1 MRHCVLLTLSLASAY
16 SLGNGASPVQKV
28 ISMLQDM
35 RAKGVQMKQE
45 EQVSFAAYK
54 QFCED
59 TSAEKKSNI
68 EDANGQIET
77 LQADIQKAE
86 SDAAVLAKEIA
97 ELDDEI
103 AKAQHDKAE
112 AIHIRESEKGDF
124 GKKHTDLSETI
135 DALDRALVVLKKQDF
150 DRAQAAALLQ
160 EVSVLSRRSHL
171 VPAKTKNALAVFLA
185 TDEEVSSFQPGTL
198 AGTGAGQAKGYE
210 FQSGGIV
217 EMLEDLKEKFEDERR
232 HLEKDEVGSEH
243 AFELLCMDLD
253 QTVERA
259 TKARTAK
266 ASTKAAREEAAA
278 QAKGD
283 LSDTTSSRDEDSA
296 YLSALDAQCSQKS
309 SDFESRQELRDE
321 ELEAIDKAIEI
332 VASPELAGAAE
343 KNLTPGGSAFSL
355 ALRGGAASPVQRQV
369 AAFIE
374 SRASKLNSRV
384 LSMLAIK
391 IGETNIFAKVKK
403 MIDEMITKLIEQANE
418 EATHKGWCD
427 TEMGK
432 NTQTRETKT
441 DEINTLTAKADK
453 LSSAITR
460 VAQEIADLQTAI
472 TEIIAAVAKAVSVRA
487 AETKKNKETVED
499 SQKAQAAVTA
509 ALNVLK
515 DFYAKAAQATAFVQT
530 KQPEIDAP
538 KTFEGSYTGMG
549 DSTGGVVG
557 LLEVIGS
564 DFARLEAETNTA
576 EDEASKEHD
585 RFMAE
590 SKKDKAVKSA
600 DLDHKS
606 KSKVQKESDL
616 ADTESDLKGTQSEMD
631 AALVYYEKLKP
642 SCQDATVTYD
652 DRVSQREEEIASLK
666 EALQILSN

>member
-1 MRHCVLLTLSLASAY
+1 LLTLSLASAY

-355 ALRGGAASPVQRQV
+355 ALRGGAVAPVQRQV

-391 IGETNIFAKVKK
+391 IGENPFAKVKK

-427 TEMGK
+427 TEMAK
-432 NTQTRETKT
+432 NSHTRDAKT

-453 LSSAITR
+453 LTAAISRT
-460 VAQEIADLQTAI
+460 ANEITDLQTAI
-472 TEIIAAVAKAVSVRA
+472 NEIDAAVAKAISVRS
-487 AETKKNKETVED
+487 AEKKKNKETVED

-515 DFYAKAAQATAFVQT
+515 DFYAKAAQATAFIQ
-530 KQPEIDAP
+530 QPEIDAP

-576 EDEASKEHD
+576 EDESSKEHD
-585 RFMAE
+585 RFLAE

-600 DLDHKS
+600 DLDHKT

-616 ADTESDLKGTQSEMD
+616 ADTESDLKGTQSELD
-631 AALVYYEKLKP
+631 AAMVYYEKLKP

>member
-1 MRHCVLLTLSLASAY
+1 M
-16 SLGNGASPVQKV
+16 
-28 ISMLQDM
+28 
-35 RAKGVQMKQE
+35 
-45 EQVSFAAYK
+45 
-54 QFCED
+54 
-59 TSAEKKSNI
+59 
-68 EDANGQIET
+68 
-77 LQADIQKAE
+77 
-86 SDAAVLAKEIA
+86 
-97 ELDDEI
+97 
-103 AKAQHDKAE
+103 
-112 AIHIRESEKGDF
+112 
-124 GKKHTDLSETI
+124 I
-135 DALDRALVVLKKQDF
+135 DALDRALVVLKKQDY
-150 DRAQAAALLQ
+150 DRAQAESLIQ
-160 EVSVLSRRSHL
+160 EVSVLAR
-171 VPAKTKNALAVFLA
+171 VPAKQKNVLAAFLA
-185 TDEEVSSFQPGTL
+185 TDDEVTSFQPGV
-198 AGTGAGQAKGYE
+198 AKGYE
-210 FQSGGIV
+210 FQAGGIV

-232 HLEKDEVGSEH
+232 HLEKQEVGSEH
-243 AFELLCMDLD
+243 AFELMCMDLD

-309 SDFESRQELRDE
+309 SDFESRQEVRDE

-355 ALRGGAASPVQRQV
+355 ALRGGAVAPVQRQV

-391 IGETNIFAKVKK
+391 IGENPFAKVKK

-427 TEMGK
+427 TEMAK

-472 TEIIAAVAKAVSVRA
+472 TEIDAAVAKAVSVRA

-530 KQPEIDAP
+530 KHKQPEIDAP

-576 EDEASKEHD
+576 EDEAYKEHD

-590 SKKDKAVKSA
+590 SKKDKAVKTA

-606 KSKVQKESDL
+606 KSKVQMESDL

>member
-1 MRHCVLLTLSLASAY
+1 MRLSLLLTLSLASAY
-16 SLGNGASPVQKV
+16 SLGKMEAGVSPVQKI

-35 RAKGVQMKQE
+35 RAKGVQMKQD

-68 EDANGQIET
+68 EDAEGQIET

-86 SDAAVLAKEIA
+86 SDAAMLAKEIA

-112 AIHIRESEKGDF
+112 AIRIREEEKGDF
-124 GKKHTDLSETI
+124 GKKHKDLSETI
-135 DALDRALVVLKKQDF
+135 DALDRALVVLKKQDY
-150 DRAQAAALLQ
+150 DRAQAESLLQ
-160 EVSVLSRRSHL
+160 TVSVLARMN
-171 VPAKTKNALAVFLA
+171 PKQKNVLAAFLA
-185 TDEEVSSFQPGTL
+185 TDDEVTAFQPGTL
-198 AGTGAGQAKGYE
+198 AGTGAGAAKGYE
-210 FQSGGIV
+210 FQAGGIV

-232 HLEKDEVGSEH
+232 KLEKDEVGSEH
-243 AFELLCMDLD
+243 AFDLLCLDLD
-253 QTVERA
+253 GTVERA
-259 TKARTAK
+259 TKSRTAK

-309 SDFESRQELRDE
+309 SDFEQRQELRQE

-343 KNLTPGGSAFSL
+343 KNLVPGGSAFSL
-355 ALRGGAASPVQRQV
+355 ALRGGAVAPVQRQV

-460 VAQEIADLQTAI
+460 VAQEIADLQAAI
-472 TEIIAAVAKAVSVRA
+472 TEIDAAVAKAVSVRA

-530 KQPEIDAP
+530 KHKQPEIDAP

-590 SKKDKAVKSA
+590 SKKDKAVKTA
-600 DLDHKS
+600 DLDHKT
-606 KSKVQKESDL
+606 KSKVQMESDL
-616 ADTESDLKGTQSEMD
+616 ADTESDLKGTQ
-631 AALVYYEKLKP
+631 P
-642 SCQDATVTYD
+642 
-652 DRVSQREEEIASLK
+652 
-666 EALQILSN
+666 

>member
-1 MRHCVLLTLSLASAY
+1 M
-16 SLGNGASPVQKV
+16 
-28 ISMLQDM
+28 
-35 RAKGVQMKQE
+35 
-45 EQVSFAAYK
+45 
-54 QFCED
+54 
-59 TSAEKKSNI
+59 
-68 EDANGQIET
+68 
-77 LQADIQKAE
+77 
-86 SDAAVLAKEIA
+86 
-97 ELDDEI
+97 
-103 AKAQHDKAE
+103 
-112 AIHIRESEKGDF
+112 
-124 GKKHTDLSETI
+124 
-135 DALDRALVVLKKQDF
+135 
-150 DRAQAAALLQ
+150 
-160 EVSVLSRRSHL
+160 
-171 VPAKTKNALAVFLA
+171 
-185 TDEEVSSFQPGTL
+185 
-198 AGTGAGQAKGYE
+198 GAGVAKGYE
-210 FQSGGIV
+210 FQAGGIV
-217 EMLEDLKEKFEDERR
+217 EMLTDLKEKFEDERR

-243 AFELLCMDLD
+243 AFELMCMDLD

-283 LSDTTSSRDEDSA
+283 LADTTASRDEDAA

-309 SDFESRQELRDE
+309 SDFESRQELRQE

-332 VASPELAGAAE
+332 VSSPELAGAAE
-343 KNLTPGGSAFSL
+343 KNLVPGSSAFSF
-355 ALRGGAASPVQRQV
+355 ALRGGERAPVQRQV
-369 AAFIE
+369 AAFLE
-374 SRASKLNSRV
+374 ARASKLDSRV
-384 LSMLAIK
+384 LSMMALK
-391 IGETNIFAKVKK
+391 VGENPFAKGKK

-427 TEMGK
+427 TEMAK

-460 VAQEIADLQTAI
+460 VAQEIADLQAAI
-472 TEIIAAVAKAVSVRA
+472 TEIDAAVAKAVSVRA
-487 AETKKNKETVED
+487 AETKKNKETVGD

-557 LLEVIGS
+557 LLEAIGS

-585 RFMAE
+585 RFLVE

-600 DLDHKS
+600 DLDHKT
-606 KSKVQKESDL
+606 KGKVQKESDL
-616 ADTESDLKGTQSEMD
+616 ADTESDLKGTQSELD
-631 AALVYYEKLKP
+631 AAMVYYEKLKP

-666 EALQILSN
+666 EALRILSN

>member
-1 MRHCVLLTLSLASAY
+1 M
-16 SLGNGASPVQKV
+16 
-28 ISMLQDM
+28 
-35 RAKGVQMKQE
+35 
-45 EQVSFAAYK
+45 
-54 QFCED
+54 
-59 TSAEKKSNI
+59 
-68 EDANGQIET
+68 
-77 LQADIQKAE
+77 
-86 SDAAVLAKEIA
+86 
-97 ELDDEI
+97 
-103 AKAQHDKAE
+103 
-112 AIHIRESEKGDF
+112 
-124 GKKHTDLSETI
+124 
-135 DALDRALVVLKKQDF
+135 
-150 DRAQAAALLQ
+150 
-160 EVSVLSRRSHL
+160 
-171 VPAKTKNALAVFLA
+171 
-185 TDEEVSSFQPGTL
+185 
-198 AGTGAGQAKGYE
+198 GAGQAKGYE

-355 ALRGGAASPVQRQV
+355 ALRGGAVAPVQRQV

-374 SRASKLNSRV
+374 ARASKLNSRV

-391 IGETNIFAKVKK
+391 IGENPFAKVKK

-427 TEMGK
+427 TEMAK

-460 VAQEIADLQTAI
+460 VAQ
-472 TEIIAAVAKAVSVRA
+472 
-487 AETKKNKETVED
+487 
-499 SQKAQAAVTA
+499 
-509 ALNVLK
+509 
-515 DFYAKAAQATAFVQT
+515 
-530 KQPEIDAP
+530 EIDAP

-576 EDEASKEHD
+576 EDEAYKEHD

-590 SKKDKAVKSA
+590 SKKDKAVKTA

-606 KSKVQKESDL
+606 KSKVQMESDL

>member
-1 MRHCVLLTLSLASAY
+1 MKMRLSLLLTVSLASAY

-35 RAKGVQMKQE
+35 RAKGVEMKQE

-68 EDANGQIET
+68 EDAEGQIET

-86 SDAAVLAKEIA
+86 SDAAMLAKEIA

-112 AIHIRESEKGDF
+112 AIRIRDEEKGDF
-124 GKKHTDLSETI
+124 GKKHKDLSETI
-135 DALDRALVVLKKQDF
+135 DALDRALVVLKKQDY
-150 DRAQAAALLQ
+150 DRAQAESLLQ
-160 EVSVLSRRSHL
+160 EVSVLAR
-171 VPAKTKNALAVFLA
+171 VPAKQKNVLAAFLA
-185 TDEEVSSFQPGTL
+185 TDDEVTSFQPGV
-198 AGTGAGQAKGYE
+198 AKGYE
-210 FQSGGIV
+210 FQAGGIV
-217 EMLEDLKEKFEDERR
+217 EMLTDLKEKFEDERR

-243 AFELLCMDLD
+243 AFELMCMDLD

-259 TKARTAK
+259 SKARTAK
-266 ASTKAAREEAAA
+266 ASTKASREEAAA

-283 LSDTTSSRDEDSA
+283 LADTTSSRDEDAA

-309 SDFESRQELRDE
+309 SDFESRQELRQE

-332 VASPELAGAAE
+332 VSSPELAGAAA
-343 KNLTPGGSAFSL
+343 KNLTPGGSAFSF
-355 ALRGGAASPVQRQV
+355 ALRGGERAPVQRQV
-369 AAFIE
+369 AAFLE
-374 SRASKLNSRV
+374 ARASRLDSRV
-384 LSMLAIK
+384 LSMMALK
-391 IGETNIFAKVKK
+391 IGENPFEKVKK

-427 TEMGK
+427 TEMAK
-432 NTQTRETKT
+432 NSHTREAKT

-453 LSSAITR
+453 LTAAITR

-472 TEIIAAVAKAVSVRA
+472 TEIDAAVAKAISVRT

-499 SQKAQAAVTA
+499 SQKAQSAVTA
-509 ALNVLK
+509 ALGVLK
-515 DFYAKAAQATAFVQT
+515 DFYAKAAQATAFVQ
-530 KQPEIDAP
+530 QPEIDAP
-538 KTFEGSYTGMG
+538 TTFEGSYTGMG

-576 EDEASKEHD
+576 EDEASKEQD

-606 KSKVQKESDL
+606 KMKVQKESDL
-616 ADTESDLKGTQSEMD
+616 ADTESDLKGTQSELD
-631 AALVYYEKLKP
+631 AAMVYYEKLKP

>member
-1 MRHCVLLTLSLASAY
+1 
-16 SLGNGASPVQKV
+16 
-28 ISMLQDM
+28 
-35 RAKGVQMKQE
+35 
-45 EQVSFAAYK
+45 
-54 QFCED
+54 
-59 TSAEKKSNI
+59 
-68 EDANGQIET
+68 
-77 LQADIQKAE
+77 
-86 SDAAVLAKEIA
+86 
-97 ELDDEI
+97 
-103 AKAQHDKAE
+103 
-112 AIHIRESEKGDF
+112 
-124 GKKHTDLSETI
+124 
-135 DALDRALVVLKKQDF
+135 
-150 DRAQAAALLQ
+150 
-160 EVSVLSRRSHL
+160 
-171 VPAKTKNALAVFLA
+171 
-185 TDEEVSSFQPGTL
+185 
-198 AGTGAGQAKGYE
+198 
-210 FQSGGIV
+210 
-217 EMLEDLKEKFEDERR
+217 
-232 HLEKDEVGSEH
+232 
-243 AFELLCMDLD
+243 
-253 QTVERA
+253 
-259 TKARTAK
+259 
-266 ASTKAAREEAAA
+266 
-278 QAKGD
+278 
-283 LSDTTSSRDEDSA
+283 
-296 YLSALDAQCSQKS
+296 
-309 SDFESRQELRDE
+309 
-321 ELEAIDKAIEI
+321 
-332 VASPELAGAAE
+332 
-343 KNLTPGGSAFSL
+343 
-355 ALRGGAASPVQRQV
+355 V

-391 IGETNIFAKVKK
+391 IGENPFAKVKK

-427 TEMGK
+427 TEMAK

-460 VAQEIADLQTAI
+460 VAQEIADLQAAI
-472 TEIIAAVAKAVSVRA
+472 TEIDAAVAKAVSVRA

-530 KQPEIDAP
+530 KHKQPEIDAP

-576 EDEASKEHD
+576 EDEAYKEHD

-590 SKKDKAVKSA
+590 SKKDKAVKTA

-606 KSKVQKESDL
+606 KSKVQMESDL

>member
-68 EDANGQIET
+68 EDAEGQIET

-86 SDAAVLAKEIA
+86 SDAAMLAKEIA

-103 AKAQHDKAE
+103 ATAQKDKAE
-112 AIHIRESEKGDF
+112 AIAIRESEKGDF
-124 GKKHTDLSETI
+124 GKKHKDLSETI

-150 DRAQAAALLQ
+150 DRGQAESLLQ
-160 EVSVLSRRSHL
+160 EVSVLAR
-171 VPAKTKNALAVFLA
+171 VPAKTKNVLAAFLA
-185 TDEEVSSFQPGTL
+185 TDEEVSSFQPGV
-198 AGTGAGQAKGYE
+198 AKGYE

-217 EMLEDLKEKFEDERR
+217 EMLTDLKEKFEDERR
-232 HLEKDEVGSEH
+232 KLEKDEVGSEH
-243 AFELLCMDLD
+243 AFELMCMDLD

-283 LSDTTSSRDEDSA
+283 LADTTASKDEDSA

-309 SDFESRQELRDE
+309 SDFESRQELRQE

-332 VASPELAGAAE
+332 VSSPELAGAAE

-355 ALRGGAASPVQRQV
+355 ALRGGEKAPVQRQV
-369 AAFIE
+369 AAFLE
-374 SRASKLNSRV
+374 SRASKLDSRV
-384 LSMLAIK
+384 LSMMALK
-391 IGETNIFAKVKK
+391 VGENPFGKVKK

-427 TEMGK
+427 TEMAK
-432 NTQTRETKT
+432 NTQTRDLKT

-453 LSSAITR
+453 LTAGITR
-460 VAQEIADLQTAI
+460 LASEIQDLQTAI
-472 TEIIAAVAKAVSVRA
+472 NEIDAAVAKAISVRT
-487 AETKKNKETVED
+487 AEKKKNKETVED
-499 SQKAQAAVTA
+499 AQKAQAAVTA

-538 KTFEGSYTGMG
+538 KTFEGAYTGMG
-549 DSTGGVVG
+549 DSSGGVVG

-576 EDEASKEHD
+576 EDEASKEQD
-585 RFMAE
+585 RFLAE

-606 KSKVQKESDL
+606 KGKVQKESDL

>member
-1 MRHCVLLTLSLASAY
+1 MRLTLLLTVSLASAY
-16 SLGNGASPVQKV
+16 SLGAGTSPVQKV

-35 RAKGVQMKQE
+35 RSKGVQMKQE

-59 TSAEKKSNI
+59 TSAEKKGNI
-68 EDANGQIET
+68 DDANGQIET

-86 SDAAVLAKEIA
+86 SDAAMLAKDIA

-103 AKAQHDKAE
+103 AKASHDKAE
-112 AIHIRESEKGDF
+112 AIRIREDEKGDF
-124 GKKHTDLSETI
+124 GKKHKDLSETV
-135 DALDRALVVLKKQDF
+135 DALDRALVTMKKQDF
-150 DRAQAAALLQ
+150 DRAQSLLQ
-160 EVSVLSRRSHL
+160 KVAVLTRFSSR
-171 VPAKTKNALAVFLA
+171 VPAKAKNVLAAFLA
-185 TDEEVSSFQPGTL
+185 TDDEVSSFQPGV
-198 AGTGAGQAKGYE
+198 AKGYE

-217 EMLEDLKEKFEDERR
+217 EMLTDLKEKFEDERR
-232 HLEKDEVGSEH
+232 KLEKDEVGSEH
-243 AFELLCMDLD
+243 AFELLILDLD
-253 QTVERA
+253 STVERA

-283 LSDTTSSRDEDSA
+283 LADTTASRDEDSA

-309 SDFESRQELRDE
+309 SDFESRQELRQE

-332 VASPELAGAAE
+332 VSSPELAGAAK
-343 KNLTPGGSAFSL
+343 KNLVPGSSAFSF
-355 ALRGGAASPVQRQV
+355 ALRGGDRAPVQRQV
-369 AAFIE
+369 AAFLE
-374 SRASKLNSRV
+374 ARASRLDSRV
-384 LSMLAIK
+384 LSMMALK
-391 IGETNIFAKVKK
+391 IGENPFEKVKK

-427 TEMGK
+427 TEMAK
-432 NTQTRETKT
+432 NSHTREAKT

-453 LSSAITR
+453 LTAAITR
-460 VAQEIADLQTAI
+460 VAQEIADIQTAI
-472 TEIIAAVAKAVSVRA
+472 NEIDAAVAKAISVRT

-509 ALNVLK
+509 ALGVLK
-515 DFYAKAAQATAFVQT
+515 DFYAKAAQATAFVQ
-530 KQPEIDAP
+530 QPEIDAP
-538 KTFEGSYTGMG
+538 TTFEGSYTGMG

-585 RFMAE
+585 RFIYE
-590 SKKDKAVKSA
+590 SKKDKAIKSA

-606 KSKVQKESDL
+606 KGKVQKESDL
-616 ADTESDLKGTQSEMD
+616 ADTESDLKGTQSELD
-631 AALVYYEKLKP
+631 AAMVYYDKLKP

-652 DRVSQREEEIASLK
+652 DRTSQREEEIASLK
-666 EALQILSN
+666 EALQILSD

>member
-1 MRHCVLLTLSLASAY
+1 LLTLSLASAY

-35 RAKGVQMKQE
+35 RAKGVEMKQE

-68 EDANGQIET
+68 EDAEGQIET

-86 SDAAVLAKEIA
+86 SDAAMLAKEIA

-103 AKAQHDKAE
+103 ATAQKDKAE
-112 AIHIRESEKGDF
+112 AIAIRESEKGDF
-124 GKKHTDLSETI
+124 GKKHKDLSETI
-135 DALDRALVVLKKQDF
+135 DALDRALVVMKKQDF
-150 DRAQAAALLQ
+150 DRSQAESLLQ
-160 EVSVLSRRSHL
+160 KVSVLAR
-171 VPAKTKNALAVFLA
+171 VPAKQKNVLAAFLA
-185 TDEEVSSFQPGTL
+185 TDDEVTSFQPGV
-198 AGTGAGQAKGYE
+198 AKGYE

-217 EMLEDLKEKFEDERR
+217 EMLTDLKEKFEDERR
-232 HLEKDEVGSEH
+232 KLEKDEVGSEH
-243 AFELLCMDLD
+243 AFELMCMDLD

-283 LSDTTSSRDEDSA
+283 LSDTTASRDEDAA

-309 SDFESRQELRDE
+309 SDFESRQELRGE

-332 VASPELAGAAE
+332 VSSPELAGAAE
-343 KNLTPGGSAFSL
+343 KNLVAGGSAFSL
-355 ALRGGAASPVQRQV
+355 ALRGGERAPVQRQV
-369 AAFIE
+369 AAFLE
-374 SRASKLNSRV
+374 SRASRLDSKV
-384 LSMLAIK
+384 LSMMALK
-391 IGETNIFAKVKK
+391 IGENPFGKVKK

-427 TEMGK
+427 TEMAK
-432 NTQTRETKT
+432 NSHTRDAKT

-453 LSSAITR
+453 LTAAISRT
-460 VAQEIADLQTAI
+460 ANEITDLQTAI
-472 TEIIAAVAKAVSVRA
+472 NEIDAAVAKAISVRS
-487 AETKKNKETVED
+487 AEKKKNKETVED

-515 DFYAKAAQATAFVQT
+515 DFYAKAAQATAFIQ
-530 KQPEIDAP
+530 QPEIDAP

-576 EDEASKEHD
+576 EDESSKEHD
-585 RFMAE
+585 RFLAE

-600 DLDHKS
+600 DLDHKT

-616 ADTESDLKGTQSEMD
+616 ADTESDLKGTQSELD
-631 AALVYYEKLKP
+631 AAMVYYEKLKP

>member
-1 MRHCVLLTLSLASAY
+1 MLAQGVCSQSIFTTKMRHCVLLTLSLASAY

-28 ISMLQDM
+28 IGMLQDM

-59 TSAEKKSNI
+59 TSAEKKANI
-68 EDANGQIET
+68 DDANGQIET

-86 SDAAVLAKEIA
+86 SDAAMLAKEIA

-112 AIHIRESEKGDF
+112 AIRIREEEKGDF
-124 GKKHTDLSETI
+124 GKKHKDLSETI
-135 DALDRALVVLKKQDF
+135 DALDRALVVLKKQDY
-150 DRAQAAALLQ
+150 DRSQAESLLQ
-160 EVSVLSRRSHL
+160 EVSVLAR
-171 VPAKTKNALAVFLA
+171 VPAKTKNVLAAFLA
-185 TDEEVSSFQPGTL
+185 TDDEVSSFQPGSL
-198 AGTGAGQAKGYE
+198 DYDVGAAKGYE
-210 FQSGGIV
+210 FQAGGIV
-217 EMLEDLKEKFEDERR
+217 EMLTDLKEKFEDERR
-232 HLEKDEVGSEH
+232 KLEKDEVGSEH
-243 AFELLCMDLD
+243 AFELMCMDLD
-253 QTVERA
+253 GTVERA

-355 ALRGGAASPVQRQV
+355 ALRGGAASPVQRQG

-460 VAQEIADLQTAI
+460 VAQEIADLQAAI
-472 TEIIAAVAKAVSVRA
+472 TEIDAAVAKAVSVRA

-515 DFYAKAAQATAFVQT
+515 DFYAKAAQATAFVQTKT

-606 KSKVQKESDL
+606 KSKV
-616 ADTESDLKGTQSEMD
+616 
-631 AALVYYEKLKP
+631 P
-642 SCQDATVTYD
+642 
-652 DRVSQREEEIASLK
+652 
-666 EALQILSN
+666 

>member
-1 MRHCVLLTLSLASAY
+1 LLTLSLASAY

-68 EDANGQIET
+68 EDAEGQIET

-86 SDAAVLAKEIA
+86 SDAAMLAKEIA

-103 AKAQHDKAE
+103 SKASADKAE
-112 AIHIRESEKGDF
+112 AIRIREEEKGDF
-124 GKKHTDLSETI
+124 GKKHKDLSETI
-135 DALDRALVVLKKQDF
+135 DALDRALVVLKKQDY
-150 DRAQAAALLQ
+150 DRAQAESLLQ
-160 EVSVLSRRSHL
+160 TVSALAR
-171 VPAKTKNALAVFLA
+171 VPAKQKNVLAAFLA
-185 TDEEVSSFQPGTL
+185 TDDEVTSFQPGV
-198 AGTGAGQAKGYE
+198 AKGYE
-210 FQSGGIV
+210 FQAGGIV
-217 EMLEDLKEKFEDERR
+217 EMLTDLKEKFEDERR
-232 HLEKDEVGSEH
+232 KLEKDEVGSEH
-243 AFELLCMDLD
+243 AFELMCMDLD

-283 LSDTTSSRDEDSA
+283 LSDTTASRDEDAA

-309 SDFESRQELRDE
+309 SDFESRQELRGE

-332 VASPELAGAAE
+332 VSSPELAGAAE
-343 KNLTPGGSAFSL
+343 KNLVAGGSAFSL
-355 ALRGGAASPVQRQV
+355 ALRGGERAPVQRQV
-369 AAFIE
+369 AAFLE
-374 SRASKLNSRV
+374 SRASRLDSKV
-384 LSMLAIK
+384 LSMMALK
-391 IGETNIFAKVKK
+391 IGENPFGKVKK

-427 TEMGK
+427 TEMAK
-432 NTQTRETKT
+432 NSHTRDAKT

-453 LSSAITR
+453 LTAAISRT
-460 VAQEIADLQTAI
+460 ANEITDLQTAI
-472 TEIIAAVAKAVSVRA
+472 NEIDAAVAKAISVRS
-487 AETKKNKETVED
+487 AEKKKNKETVED

-515 DFYAKAAQATAFVQT
+515 DFYAKAAQATAFIQ
-530 KQPEIDAP
+530 QPEIDAP

-576 EDEASKEHD
+576 EDESSKEHD
-585 RFMAE
+585 RFLAE

-600 DLDHKS
+600 DLDHKT

-616 ADTESDLKGTQSEMD
+616 ADTESDLKGTQSELD
-631 AALVYYEKLKP
+631 AAMVYYEKLKP

>member
-1 MRHCVLLTLSLASAY
+1 MRLTLLLTLSLASAY

-59 TSAEKKSNI
+59 TSAEKKANI
-68 EDANGQIET
+68 DDANGQIET

-86 SDAAVLAKEIA
+86 SDAAMLAEDIA

-112 AIHIRESEKGDF
+112 AIRIREEEKGDF
-124 GKKHTDLSETI
+124 GKKHKDLSETI
-135 DALDRALVVLKKQDF
+135 DALDRALVVLKKQDY
-150 DRAQAAALLQ
+150 DRAQAESLLQ
-160 EVSVLSRRSHL
+160 TVSVLARMN
-171 VPAKTKNALAVFLA
+171 PKQKNVLAAFLA
-185 TDEEVSSFQPGTL
+185 TDDEVTAFQPGTL
-198 AGTGAGQAKGYE
+198 AGTGAGAAKGYE
-210 FQSGGIV
+210 FQAGGIV

-232 HLEKDEVGSEH
+232 KLEKDEVGSEH
-243 AFELLCMDLD
+243 AFDLLCLDLD
-253 QTVERA
+253 GTVERA
-259 TKARTAK
+259 TKSRTAK

-278 QAKGD
+278 QGKGD
-283 LSDTTSSRDEDSA
+283 LSDTTASRDEDSA

-332 VASPELAGAAE
+332 VSSPELAGAAS
-343 KNLTPGGSAFSL
+343 KNLVPGSSAFSF
-355 ALRGGAASPVQRQV
+355 ALRGGALAPVQRQV
-369 AAFIE
+369 AAFLE
-374 SRASKLNSRV
+374 ARASKLDSRV
-384 LSMLAIK
+384 LSMMALK
-391 IGETNIFAKVKK
+391 VGENPFAKVKK

-427 TEMGK
+427 TEMAK
-432 NTQTRETKT
+432 NTHTREAKT

-453 LSSAITR
+453 LTAAITR
-460 VAQEIADLQTAI
+460 LAQEIADLQTAI
-472 TEIIAAVAKAVSVRA
+472 NEIDAAVAKAISVRT

-515 DFYAKAAQATAFVQT
+515 DFYAKAAQATALVQT

-576 EDEASKEHD
+576 EDEASKEQD

-606 KSKVQKESDL
+606 KGKVSAESDL
-616 ADTESDLKGTQSEMD
+616 ADTESDLKGTQSELD
-631 AALVYYEKLKP
+631 AAMVYYDKLKP

>member
-1 MRHCVLLTLSLASAY
+1 
-16 SLGNGASPVQKV
+16 
-28 ISMLQDM
+28 
-35 RAKGVQMKQE
+35 
-45 EQVSFAAYK
+45 
-54 QFCED
+54 
-59 TSAEKKSNI
+59 
-68 EDANGQIET
+68 
-77 LQADIQKAE
+77 
-86 SDAAVLAKEIA
+86 
-97 ELDDEI
+97 
-103 AKAQHDKAE
+103 
-112 AIHIRESEKGDF
+112 
-124 GKKHTDLSETI
+124 
-135 DALDRALVVLKKQDF
+135 
-150 DRAQAAALLQ
+150 
-160 EVSVLSRRSHL
+160 
-171 VPAKTKNALAVFLA
+171 
-185 TDEEVSSFQPGTL
+185 
-198 AGTGAGQAKGYE
+198 
-210 FQSGGIV
+210 
-217 EMLEDLKEKFEDERR
+217 
-232 HLEKDEVGSEH
+232 
-243 AFELLCMDLD
+243 MDLD

-266 ASTKAAREEAAA
+266 
-278 QAKGD
+278 
-283 LSDTTSSRDEDSA
+283 SDTTSSRDEDAA

-309 SDFESRQELRDE
+309 SDFEQRQELRQE

-343 KNLTPGGSAFSL
+343 KNLVPGGSAFSL
-355 ALRGGAASPVQRQV
+355 ALRGGERVPVQRQV
-369 AAFIE
+369 AAFLE

-391 IGETNIFAKVKK
+391 IGENPFAKVKK

-427 TEMGK
+427 TEMAK
-432 NTQTRETKT
+432 NTQTRDLKT

-460 VAQEIADLQTAI
+460 LAQEIADLQT
-472 TEIIAAVAKAVSVRA
+472 
-487 AETKKNKETVED
+487 
-499 SQKAQAAVTA
+499 AVTA

-549 DSTGGVVG
+549 DSSGGVVG

-564 DFARLEAETNTA
+564 DFARLEAETDTA

-600 DLDHKS
+600 DMDHKV
-606 KSKVQKESDL
+606 KGKVQKESDL
-616 ADTESDLKGTQSEMD
+616 ADTESDLKGTQSELD

>member
-1 MRHCVLLTLSLASAY
+1 MKMRLSLLLTVSLASAY

-35 RAKGVQMKQE
+35 RAKGVEMKQE

-68 EDANGQIET
+68 EDAEGQIET

-86 SDAAVLAKEIA
+86 SDAAMLAKEIA

-112 AIHIRESEKGDF
+112 AIRIRDEEKGDF
-124 GKKHTDLSETI
+124 GKKHKDLSETI
-135 DALDRALVVLKKQDF
+135 DALDRALVVLKKQDY
-150 DRAQAAALLQ
+150 DRAQAESLLQ
-160 EVSVLSRRSHL
+160 EVSVLAR
-171 VPAKTKNALAVFLA
+171 VPAKQKNVLAAFLA
-185 TDEEVSSFQPGTL
+185 TDDEVTSFQPGV
-198 AGTGAGQAKGYE
+198 AKGYE
-210 FQSGGIV
+210 FQAGGIV
-217 EMLEDLKEKFEDERR
+217 EMLTDLKEKFEDERR

-243 AFELLCMDLD
+243 AFELMCMDLD

-259 TKARTAK
+259 SKARTAK
-266 ASTKAAREEAAA
+266 ASTKASREEAAA

-283 LSDTTSSRDEDSA
+283 LADTTSSRDEDAA

-309 SDFESRQELRDE
+309 SDFESRQELRQE

-332 VASPELAGAAE
+332 VSSPELAGAAA
-343 KNLTPGGSAFSL
+343 KNLTPGGSAFSF
-355 ALRGGAASPVQRQV
+355 ALRGGERAPVQRQV
-369 AAFIE
+369 AAFLE
-374 SRASKLNSRV
+374 ARASRLDSRV
-384 LSMLAIK
+384 LSMMALK
-391 IGETNIFAKVKK
+391 IGENPFEKVKK

-427 TEMGK
+427 TEMAK
-432 NTQTRETKT
+432 NSHTREAKT

-453 LSSAITR
+453 LTAAITR

-472 TEIIAAVAKAVSVRA
+472 TEIDAAVAKAIAVRT

-499 SQKAQAAVTA
+499 SQKAQSAVTA
-509 ALNVLK
+509 ALGVLK

-538 KTFEGSYTGMG
+538 TTFEGSYTGMG

-576 EDEASKEHD
+576 EDEASKEQD

-606 KSKVQKESDL
+606 KMKVQKESDL
-616 ADTESDLKGTQSEMD
+616 ADTESDLKGTQSELD
-631 AALVYYEKLKP
+631 AAMVYYEKLKP

>member
-1 MRHCVLLTLSLASAY
+1 
-16 SLGNGASPVQKV
+16 
-28 ISMLQDM
+28 M
-35 RAKGVQMKQE
+35 RAKGVEMKQE

-68 EDANGQIET
+68 EDAEGQIET

-86 SDAAVLAKEIA
+86 SDAAMLAEEIADLDKEIGT
-97 ELDDEI
+97 
-103 AKAQHDKAE
+103 AQHNKAE
-112 AIHIRESEKGDF
+112 AIRIREEEKGDF
-124 GKKHTDLSETI
+124 GKKHKDLSETI

-150 DRAQAAALLQ
+150 DRSQAEALIQ
-160 EVSVLSRRSHL
+160 EVSVLAR
-171 VPAKTKNALAVFLA
+171 VPRKTKNVLAAFLA
-185 TDEEVSSFQPGTL
+185 TDDEVTSFQPGV
-198 AGTGAGQAKGYE
+198 AKGYE

-217 EMLEDLKEKFEDERR
+217 EMLTDLKEKFEDERR
-232 HLEKDEVGSEH
+232 KLEKDEVGSEH
-243 AFELLCMDLD
+243 AFDLLCLDLD
-253 QTVERA
+253 GTVERA

-283 LSDTTSSRDEDSA
+283 LSDTTSSRDEDAA

-309 SDFESRQELRDE
+309 SDFESRQELRQE

-332 VASPELAGAAE
+332 VSSPELAGAAA
-343 KNLTPGGSAFSL
+343 KNLVPGSSAFSF
-355 ALRGGAASPVQRQV
+355 ALRGGDRAPVQRQV
-369 AAFIE
+369 AAFLE

-391 IGETNIFAKVKK
+391 IGENPFAKVKK
-403 MIDEMITKLIEQANE
+403 VIDEMITKLIEQANE

-427 TEMGK
+427 TEMAK
-432 NTQTRETKT
+432 NTQTRDLKT

-453 LSSAITR
+453 LTAGITR
-460 VAQEIADLQTAI
+460 LASEIQDLQTAI
-472 TEIIAAVAKAVSVRA
+472 NEIDAAVAKAISVRT
-487 AETKKNKETVED
+487 AEKKKNKETVED
-499 SQKAQAAVTA
+499 AQKAQTAVTA

-515 DFYAKAAQATAFVQT
+515 DFYAKAAQATAFVQGGH

-538 KTFEGSYTGMG
+538 ATFEGAYTGMG

-564 DFARLEAETNTA
+564 DFARLEAETDTA
-576 EDEASKEHD
+576 EEEASKEHD

-600 DLDHKS
+600 DLDHKT

-616 ADTESDLKGTQSEMD
+616 ADTESDLKGTQQEMD

-652 DRVSQREEEIASLK
+652 DSVSQREEEIASLK

>member
-1 MRHCVLLTLSLASAY
+1 M
-16 SLGNGASPVQKV
+16 
-28 ISMLQDM
+28 
-35 RAKGVQMKQE
+35 
-45 EQVSFAAYK
+45 
-54 QFCED
+54 
-59 TSAEKKSNI
+59 
-68 EDANGQIET
+68 
-77 LQADIQKAE
+77 
-86 SDAAVLAKEIA
+86 
-97 ELDDEI
+97 
-103 AKAQHDKAE
+103 
-112 AIHIRESEKGDF
+112 
-124 GKKHTDLSETI
+124 
-135 DALDRALVVLKKQDF
+135 
-150 DRAQAAALLQ
+150 
-160 EVSVLSRRSHL
+160 
-171 VPAKTKNALAVFLA
+171 
-185 TDEEVSSFQPGTL
+185 
-198 AGTGAGQAKGYE
+198 GAGQAKGYE

-332 VASPELAGAAE
+332 
-343 KNLTPGGSAFSL
+343 
-355 ALRGGAASPVQRQV
+355 
-369 AAFIE
+369 
-374 SRASKLNSRV
+374 
-384 LSMLAIK
+384 
-391 IGETNIFAKVKK
+391 GENPFAKVKK

-427 TEMGK
+427 TEMAK
-432 NTQTRETKT
+432 NTHTRDAKT

-460 VAQEIADLQTAI
+460 LAQEIADLQTAI
-472 TEIIAAVAKAVSVRA
+472 TEIDAAVAKAISVRT
-487 AETKKNKETVED
+487 AETKKNKEIVED
-499 SQKAQAAVTA
+499 SQKAQSAVTA
-509 ALNVLK
+509 ALGVLK
-515 DFYAKAAQATAFVQT
+515 DFYAKAAQATALIQT

-538 KTFEGSYTGMG
+538 ATFEGSYTGMG

-576 EDEASKEHD
+576 EDEASKKHD

-606 KSKVQKESDL
+606 KSKVQMESDL

-631 AALVYYEKLKP
+631 A
-642 SCQDATVTYD
+642 
-652 DRVSQREEEIASLK
+652 
-666 EALQILSN
+666 

>member
-1 MRHCVLLTLSLASAY
+1 MKMRLSLLLTVSLASAY

-35 RAKGVQMKQE
+35 RAKGVEMKQE

-68 EDANGQIET
+68 EDAEGQIET

-86 SDAAVLAKEIA
+86 SDAAMLAKEIA

-103 AKAQHDKAE
+103 ARAQKDKAE
-112 AIHIRESEKGDF
+112 AIRIREEEKGDF
-124 GKKHTDLSETI
+124 GKKHKDLSETI
-135 DALDRALVVLKKQDF
+135 DALDRALVVLKKQDY
-150 DRAQAAALLQ
+150 DRAQAESLLQ
-160 EVSVLSRRSHL
+160 EVSVLAR
-171 VPAKTKNALAVFLA
+171 VPAKQKNVLAAFLA
-185 TDEEVSSFQPGTL
+185 TDDEVTSFQPGV
-198 AGTGAGQAKGYE
+198 AKGYE
-210 FQSGGIV
+210 FQAGGIV
-217 EMLEDLKEKFEDERR
+217 EMLTDLKEKFEDERR

-243 AFELLCMDLD
+243 AFELMIMDLD

-266 ASTKAAREEAAA
+266 ASTKASREEAAA

-283 LSDTTSSRDEDSA
+283 LADTTSSRDEDAA

-309 SDFESRQELRDE
+309 SDFESRQELRQE

-332 VASPELAGAAE
+332 VSSPELAGAAA
-343 KNLTPGGSAFSL
+343 KNLTPGGSAFSF
-355 ALRGGAASPVQRQV
+355 ALRGGERAPVQRQV
-369 AAFIE
+369 AAFLE
-374 SRASKLNSRV
+374 ARASRLDSRV
-384 LSMLAIK
+384 LSMMALK
-391 IGETNIFAKVKK
+391 IGENPFEKVKK

-427 TEMGK
+427 TEMAK
-432 NTQTRETKT
+432 NSHTREAKT

-453 LSSAITR
+453 LTAAITR

-472 TEIIAAVAKAVSVRA
+472 TEIDAAVAKAIAVRT

-499 SQKAQAAVTA
+499 SQKAQSAVTA
-509 ALNVLK
+509 ALGVLK
-515 DFYAKAAQATAFVQT
+515 DFYAKAAQATAFVQ
-530 KQPEIDAP
+530 QPEIDAP
-538 KTFEGSYTGMG
+538 TTFEGSYTGMG

-576 EDEASKEHD
+576 EDEASKEQD

-606 KSKVQKESDL
+606 KMKVQKESDL
-616 ADTESDLKGTQSEMD
+616 ADTESDLKGTQSELD
-631 AALVYYEKLKP
+631 AAMVYYEKLKP

>member
-1 MRHCVLLTLSLASAY
+1 M
-16 SLGNGASPVQKV
+16 
-28 ISMLQDM
+28 
-35 RAKGVQMKQE
+35 
-45 EQVSFAAYK
+45 
-54 QFCED
+54 
-59 TSAEKKSNI
+59 
-68 EDANGQIET
+68 
-77 LQADIQKAE
+77 
-86 SDAAVLAKEIA
+86 
-97 ELDDEI
+97 
-103 AKAQHDKAE
+103 AE

-160 EVSVLSRRSHL
+160 EVSVLTR

-217 EMLEDLKEKFEDERR
+217 EMLQDLKEKFEDERR

-243 AFELLCMDLD
+243 AFELMCMDLD
-253 QTVERA
+253 QTVDRA
-259 TKARTAK
+259 TKSRTAK

-283 LSDTTSSRDEDSA
+283 LADTTASRDEDAA

-309 SDFESRQELRDE
+309 SDFESRQELRQE

-332 VASPELAGAAE
+332 VASPELAGSAE
-343 KNLTPGGSAFSL
+343 KNLTPGSSAFSL
-355 ALRGGAASPVQRQV
+355 ALRGGDRAPVQRQV
-369 AAFIE
+369 AAFLE
-374 SRASKLNSRV
+374 ARASRLDSRV
-384 LSMLAIK
+384 LSMMALK
-391 IGETNIFAKVKK
+391 IGENPFEKVKK

-418 EATHKGWCD
+418 EATHKGWGD
-427 TEMGK
+427 TEMAK
-432 NTQTRETKT
+432 NSHTRDAKT
-441 DEINTLTAKADK
+441 DEINTLTAKADT
-453 LSSAITR
+453 LTAAITR
-460 VAQEIADLQTAI
+460 VAQEIADLQAAI
-472 TEIIAAVAKAVSVRA
+472 TEIDAAVAKAIAVRA

-515 DFYAKAAQATAFVQT
+515 DFYAKAAQATALIQ
-530 KQPEIDAP
+530 QPEIDAP
-538 KTFEGSYTGMG
+538 ATFEGSYKGMG

-616 ADTESDLKGTQSEMD
+616 ADTESDLKGTQSELD
-631 AALVYYEKLKP
+631 AAMVYYDKLKP

-666 EALQILSN
+666 EALQILSS